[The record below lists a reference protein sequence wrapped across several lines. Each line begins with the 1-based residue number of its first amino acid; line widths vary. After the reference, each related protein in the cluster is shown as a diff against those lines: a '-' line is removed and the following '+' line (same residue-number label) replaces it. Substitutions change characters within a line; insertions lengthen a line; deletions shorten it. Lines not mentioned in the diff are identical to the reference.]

1 MPPPAL
7 GFYLYIFF
15 YMPMPIYLPMPMSS
29 QAICLYDCNH
39 VPTKLDTSR
48 LKQKITKPG
57 QKITKPGQK
66 ITAIYKTMLTLIN
79 IKTYYTMLL

>member
-57 QKITKPGQK
+57 QKIT
-66 ITAIYKTMLTLIN
+66 AIYKTMLTLIN